1 MNKRTF
7 FYGLSLSLVAA
18 CAQLSPHE
26 AVQNTNARR
35 VIQNARMRG
44 DHDALSEYF
53 EDAARKMQAKAE
65 EEKKLL
71 DHYEEKS
78 YLYGRCAQDL
88 KAHTAALL
96 RKYMKKAEENMMQ
109 AAFHRKVARE
119 QAQSDLHPRPV
130 QAQAVQR
137 HGDGQDTGLVE

>member
-65 EEKKLL
+65 
-71 DHYEEKS
+71 
-78 YLYGRCAQDL
+78 
-88 KAHTAALL
+88 
-96 RKYMKKAEENMMQ
+96 
-109 AAFHRKVARE
+109 
-119 QAQSDLHPRPV
+119 SDLHSR
-130 QAQAVQR
+130 ALHAVQR
-137 HGDGQDTGLVE
+137 HGGDQDPGLVE